1 MFHHISSLNSTQIDA
16 YSQASNKIRL
26 SSSYTESHDVFS
38 WNPWPQQRLPCN
50 RSVMCRWWCLV
61 HVAVSKLPCKK
72 HTHQDAYIYMN
83 NKTSIFI
90 QSLWHHVSVSRV
102 TTITGGVDCSDV
114 ASSVVRQPLPGTF
127 VLSEIMTDPN
137 TMFWLRYQFPMLHI
151 SKYSSDWGQ
160 DHIMEIKPRHQRG
173 SKW

>member
-1 MFHHISSLNSTQIDA
+1 MMCSAGILDPKSA
-16 YSQASNKIRL
+16 YLVICL
-26 SSSYTESHDVFS
+26 
-38 WNPWPQQRLPCN
+38 
-50 RSVMCRWWCLV
+50 MCRWLCLV
-61 HVAVSKLPCKK
+61 HVAISKLSCKK
-72 HTHQDAYIYMN
+72 HTHQNAYIYIYKN

-90 QSLWHHVSVSRV
+90 QSLWHQVSVSRV

-114 ASSVVRQPLPGTF
+114 ASSVVRQPLPRTF

-137 TMFWLRYQFPMLHI
+137 TMFWLCYQFPMVHI
-151 SKYSSDWGQ
+151 SIYSSYSGQ